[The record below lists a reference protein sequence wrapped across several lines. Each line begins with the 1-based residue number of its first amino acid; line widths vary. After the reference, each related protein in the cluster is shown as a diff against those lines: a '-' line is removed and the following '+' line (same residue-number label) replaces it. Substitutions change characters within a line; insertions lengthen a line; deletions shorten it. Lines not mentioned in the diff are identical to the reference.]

1 MDEIN
6 KKLRI
11 TCYIGV
17 GIILFCALIGSV
29 YY

>member
-1 MDEIN
+1 MDEMYKNFKI
-6 KKLRI
+6 I
-11 TCYIGV
+11 CYIGV